1 MLIAKI
7 PSRVHSIFS
16 GIALQQ
22 ATKTTLPT
30 HAVKT
35 KRRTLLTLGSVAYKL
50 MSKMDTP
57 AGRAARLETVIDRIA
72 EEMNTMLR
80 SATTTD
86 EKILVLKAMGNAG
99 LPECITPI
107 KSMITSTSEPTPV
120 KVKAIYALRRI
131 APIVKSEVTF
141 F

>member
-1 MLIAKI
+1 
-7 PSRVHSIFS
+7 
-16 GIALQQ
+16 
-22 ATKTTLPT
+22 
-30 HAVKT
+30 
-35 KRRTLLTLGSVAYKL
+35 

-80 SATTTD
+80 SARTTD

-107 KSMITSTSEPTPV
+107 KSIITSTSEPTPV

-131 APIVKSEVTF
+131 APIVKSEVIFRTSMTF
-141 F
+141 GENLKCYPGFGQDDHLDEGNVNYRQIYFWNS